1 MKFGLDQLQELVRS
15 YLNNRYQEETSIA
28 RGEEQLDM
36 KTDDK
41 MAVKL
46 DMELDMKISHGRAR
60 EEREAC
66 ARGEEEV
73 QAGPEPDFQ
82 FSSKK
87 PDDTPV
93 TWREY
98 EALRDHLS
106 RELRVTTETFDTEIQ
121 GVNLKIRTMVQQQ
134 PQHPFDEDGSVNGDN
149 ADAAAAQGMGRG
161 VGRGLPRGVNRGFVE
176 IGARRVPLQQDDG
189 LGKPKFS
196 IPRFEGGTDVEE
208 YLTWELKIER
218 LWRLHPDYTEDKKI
232 KLASSEFDG
241 YALRWWDALV
251 QNREE
256 DGELPIVTW
265 RTMKAAMRARFVPT
279 NYLRSVFDKLTQLKQ
294 GVLTVD
300 AYYMEMEMLMQRA
313 RVRESLEMTMQRFL
327 NGLKFNIKGIVR
339 HHKYATMN
347 ELLHHAR
354 EAESQLAEEA
364 QQRGRATGAGRYTPR
379 PPPSTA
385 PSTRPTDVPSSSS
398 KPVSN
403 VSHTKKPVPAASGT
417 GSSMSTARNR
427 DMVCHTCG
435 GKGHFKKDCPNRKVM
450 IINEDNEYETGDDAD
465 PDGPEDDDYDS
476 DSFDA
481 YPSEA
486 QTIVVSQRVLNVQP
500 SASTQRCNL
509 FQTKALV
516 GPDKACKVII
526 DGGSCRNLASKEL
539 CAKLKLK
546 YLPHPHPYYIQWL
559 SNNGEMKVSHMVRVD
574 FEIGPY
580 KDSIDFDVV
589 PMTEFGD
596 VFPEEVPA
604 GLPPLRGIEHQ
615 IDLIPGAS
623 LPNRAPYRTNPE
635 ETKEIQKQV
644 QALLDKGYI
653 RISLSPCA
661 VPVILVPKKD
671 GTWRMCVD
679 CRAINNITIRYRHP
693 IPRLEDMLDELS
705 GAAVFS
711 KIDLRSGYHQIRM
724 KEGDEWK
731 TAFKTKF
738 GLYEWL
744 VMPFGLT
751 NAPSTFMRLMNHV
764 LREFIGKF
772 VVVYF
777 DDILI
782 YSRNESDHTIHIRHV
797 LQVLRDNKLYGNL
810 EKCTFCKDKV
820 IFLGYVVSQH
830 GVEVDESKI
839 EAIQNWPTP
848 MNVSQ
853 VRSFHGL
860 AGFYRRFV
868 PNFSTI
874 AAPLNDLTKKGV
886 VFEWGAAQDHAFDE
900 LKRLLTSA
908 PLLALPDFNK
918 QFEIECDASGI
929 GIGGVLM
936 QEGRPIAYFSEKL
949 SGAKLNYPIYD
960 KELYAL
966 IRVLEVWQHYL
977 WPKEFIIHS
986 DHEALKYLKAQS
998 TLHKRLAKW
1007 VEFIESFPYIIKHKK
1022 GKDNIVADALSRKN
1036 MLLTQLDV
1044 KIPGL
1049 EILCDLYATDH
1060 DFAEPYRLCAL
1071 GKAWEKYHIHDGF
1084 LFRAN
1089 KLCVPESSVRLLL
1102 LQESHAGGLMGHF
1115 GREKTLLM
1123 LADHFYW
1130 PKMRR
1135 DVDRYVKRCITCN
1148 KSKSKLK
1155 PHGLYTPLPAPTT
1168 PWEDI
1173 SMDFVL
1179 GLPRTKRGHDSIF
1192 VVVDRFSKMSHFIA
1206 CHKSDDASHI
1216 ANLFFRE
1223 IVRLHG
1229 VPKTIVS
1236 DRDVKFMSY
1245 FWKTLWR
1252 KLGTKLLFSTTC
1264 HPQTDGQTEV
1274 VNRTLSQLLR
1284 SMIKKNLKEWEE
1296 CLPHVEFAYNRA
1308 VHSTTELCPFEVVYG
1323 FKPITPL
1330 DLLPLPIHERVN
1342 MEASKR
1348 ADFVKKIHVKTKEL
1362 IEKKGKSNAA
1372 RKNMKRKEMLFKPGD
1387 LVWVHF
1393 RKDRFPQ
1400 LRKSKLKP
1408 RGAGPY
1414 KVLAK
1419 INDNA
1424 YSIDLPEDEFGVSNS
1439 FNVADLTPYDGE
1451 DLGAGRGR
1459 RSIYSKSKQYF
1470 ASKLATS
1477 TPTTSVKPSA
1487 SSTPSKQP
1495 SIQSRMKQTVSS
1507 TASSKASTGPS
1518 NVTCFK
1524 CGTQGHK
1531 SFECKNTKVMITME
1545 NGDIETL
1552 SEGEYEALVQAAV
1565 ANEEDYDEES
1575 GEDPLLCTHDPS
1587 PSLVVTRV
1595 LTTQPQAM
1603 EDQRCNIFQTRAGIG
1618 GKSIKVIIDGGSC
1631 HNLASTEL
1639 CEKLNLTLR
1648 KHPHPY
1654 HVQWL
1659 SDKGNVKIQHTVTVN
1674 FKIGPYED
1682 TVECDVVP
1690 MTVCHM
1696 LLGRPWQFDKKA
1708 IHDGF
1713 SNAYTFKVKDKKFE
1727 LRPMTPSQII
1737 ADNAK
1742 ALARAQHHIHHS
1754 ELRGEGATHQ
1764 KESERHHPHMSER
1777 KSVLL
1782 TTKSEWREE
1791 FQDVFPDELPHGL
1804 PPLRGIEH
1812 RIDLIPGA
1820 PLPNRAAYRTN
1831 PEDTKEIQ
1839 RQIQDLLAKG
1849 YVRESLSPCAVPV
1862 ILVPKPDETQR
1873 MCMDCR
1879 PINAITVRYRH
1890 PIPRLDDM
1898 LDELSG
1904 ATIFSKIDLRS
1915 GYHQIR
1921 MAIGDEWKTA
1931 FKTKLGLY
1939 EWLVMPFG
1947 LSNAPSTFM
1956 RLMNHILRPLIGK
1969 SVVVYFDDIL
1979 IYSKNLE
1986 DHVQHVREVLCIL
1999 RHEKL
2004 FANLPKCHFAQNKL
2018 VFLGFVVS
2026 ANGIEVDSSK
2036 VEAIHNWP
2044 TPTNVGQVRSFHGL
2058 AGFYRRFVKDF
2069 STIACPLNELT
2080 KKNVPFVW
2088 GKAQQKAFDELKKR
2102 LTEAP
2107 LLALPDFA
2115 KTFEIECDASG
2126 LGIGGVL
2133 MQNGKPVAYY
2143 SEKLDGARLNYPIY
2157 DKELYALYLKS
2168 QHNLNKRHAKWVEF
2182 IESFPYV
2189 IKYKK
2194 GKENVVADALSRKI
2208 TLLLTR
2214 LEFHILGLEEIKE
2227 LYPSDVFFG
2236 PIFAK
2241 CSVDHGFDDFYLHDG
2256 YLFKANKICIPESS
2270 LRKLLLQESHGGGL
2284 MGHFGRE
2291 KTYAMLSTHYYW
2303 PRMYRDVE
2311 RLCRRCTTCLQ
2322 AKSTSNPYGL
2332 YMPLP
2337 IPYAPWSDISMDF
2350 VLGLPRTKH
2359 GHDSIFVVVDRFSK
2373 MAHFIPCHKS
2383 DDASHIA
2390 SLFFREVVRLH
2401 GIPASIVSDRDVKFM
2416 SYLWKSLMAKFGV
2429 KLLFSSSSHPQTDG
2443 QTEVVNRSLSTL
2455 LRTLVKTNLKSWED
2469 CLPHA
2474 EFAYN
2479 RAKHSTTARS
2489 PFMVVYGF
2497 EPPTALDILP
2507 LPLHERTNM
2516 DFDERTTA
2524 IKKLHE
2530 ETRATIQ
2537 EHVLRQANRLNA
2549 KKKER
2554 VFEEGDLVWIHLRK
2568 ERFPQERNSKL
2579 KPRGDGPFKVLKRIN
2594 NNAYVID
2601 IPTSKYKAH
2610 QDPGEDETPWPREG
2624 EEQQD
2629 LEMNMEPKP
2638 TSPEERQ
2645 GRKGRWPVQDPVRP
2659 APRPDAPVTGP
2670 VNRAQTGQAPSYRTT
2685 TGPRTGFL
2693 AEARLATGRPDP

>member
-1 MKFGLDQLQELVRS
+1 
-15 YLNNRYQEETSIA
+15 
-28 RGEEQLDM
+28 
-36 KTDDK
+36 
-41 MAVKL
+41 
-46 DMELDMKISHGRAR
+46 
-60 EEREAC
+60 
-66 ARGEEEV
+66 
-73 QAGPEPDFQ
+73 
-82 FSSKK
+82 
-87 PDDTPV
+87 
-93 TWREY
+93 
-98 EALRDHLS
+98 
-106 RELRVTTETFDTEIQ
+106 
-121 GVNLKIRTMVQQQ
+121 
-134 PQHPFDEDGSVNGDN
+134 
-149 ADAAAAQGMGRG
+149 
-161 VGRGLPRGVNRGFVE
+161 
-176 IGARRVPLQQDDG
+176 
-189 LGKPKFS
+189 
-196 IPRFEGGTDVEE
+196 
-208 YLTWELKIER
+208 
-218 LWRLHPDYTEDKKI
+218 
-232 KLASSEFDG
+232 
-241 YALRWWDALV
+241 
-251 QNREE
+251 
-256 DGELPIVTW
+256 
-265 RTMKAAMRARFVPT
+265 
-279 NYLRSVFDKLTQLKQ
+279 
-294 GVLTVD
+294 
-300 AYYMEMEMLMQRA
+300 ML
-313 RVRESLEMTMQRFL
+313 
-327 NGLKFNIKGIVR
+327 
-339 HHKYATMN
+339 
-347 ELLHHAR
+347 
-354 EAESQLAEEA
+354 
-364 QQRGRATGAGRYTPR
+364 
-379 PPPSTA
+379 
-385 PSTRPTDVPSSSS
+385 
-398 KPVSN
+398 
-403 VSHTKKPVPAASGT
+403 
-417 GSSMSTARNR
+417 
-427 DMVCHTCG
+427 CHTCG

-465 PDGPEDDDYDS
+465 PDAPEDDDYDS

-516 GPDKACKVII
+516 GPDKACK
-526 DGGSCRNLASKEL
+526 
-539 CAKLKLK
+539 
-546 YLPHPHPYYIQWL
+546 WL

-705 GAAVFS
+705 GAAVFT

-764 LREFIGKF
+764 LRDFIGKF

-782 YSRNESDHTIHIRHV
+782 YSRNESDHIIHIRHV
-797 LQVLRDNKLYGNL
+797 LQVLRDSKLYGNL

-820 IFLGYVVSQH
+820 IFLGYVVSKH
-830 GVEVDESKI
+830 GVEVDVSKI

-874 AAPLNDLTKKGV
+874 AAPLNELTKKGV
-886 VFEWGAAQDHAFDE
+886 AFEWGVAQDHAFDE

-998 TLHKRLAKW
+998 TLHRRLAKW

-1022 GKDNIVADALSRKN
+1022 GKDNIVADALSRKT
-1036 MLLTQLDV
+1036 MLLTHLDV

-1049 EILCDLYATDH
+1049 EVLCDLYATDH
-1060 DFAEPYRLCAL
+1060 DFAEPYRLCVI

-1372 RKNMKRKEMLFKPGD
+1372 RKNKKRKEMLFKPGD

-1393 RKDRFPQ
+1393 RKDRFPT

-1439 FNVADLTPYDGE
+1439 FNVGGDDEDIPTSPLPPSLTNEDEPAVKLKSNEVRIGPITRARAKLLKQQVNLYQEETSIARGGE
-1451 DLGAGRGR
+1451 EQLDVKMDVKLDMELDMKISHGRAREEREACARGEEEVQAGPEPDF
-1459 RSIYSKSKQYF
+1459 QF
-1470 ASKLATS
+1470 
-1477 TPTTSVKPSA
+1477 
-1487 SSTPSKQP
+1487 
-1495 SIQSRMKQTVSS
+1495 
-1507 TASSKASTGPS
+1507 SSKKPDDTP
-1518 NVTCFK
+1518 VTWR
-1524 CGTQGHK
+1524 
-1531 SFECKNTKVMITME
+1531 
-1545 NGDIETL
+1545 
-1552 SEGEYEALVQAAV
+1552 EYEALRDHLTRQLRVNTETFDTEIQGVNLKVDEATTAINTVQTSMTTLQASMNTLTQAVHDIRTMVQQQPQQPFDEDGSVNGDNADAAAAQGMGRGV
-1565 ANEEDYDEES
+1565 GRGLPRGVNRGFVEIGARRVPQQQDDGLGKPKFSIPRFEGGTDVEEYLTWELKIERLWRLHPDYTEDRKIKLASSEFDGYALRWWDALVQDREEDGELPIITWRTMKAAMRARFVPTNYLRSVFDKLTQLKQGVMTVDAYYMEMEMLMQRARVRESLEMTMQRFLNGLKFNIKGIVRHHKYATMNELLHHAREAESQLAEEAQQRGRATGAGRYTPRPPPSTAPSTRPTDVPSSSSKPVSNVSHTKKPVPAASGTGSSMSTARNRDMLCHTCGGKGHFKKDCPNRKVMIINEDNEYETGDDADPDAPEDDDYDS
-1575 GEDPLLCTHDPS
+1575 DSFDAYPS
-1587 PSLVVTRV
+1587 EAQTIVVSQRV
-1595 LTTQPQAM
+1595 LNVQPSAST
-1603 EDQRCNIFQTRAGIG
+1603 QRCNLFQTKALVGPD
-1618 GKSIKVIIDGGSC
+1618 KACKVIIDGGSC
-1631 HNLASTEL
+1631 RNLASKEL
-1639 CEKLNLTLR
+1639 CAKLKLKYLP
-1648 KHPHPY
+1648 HPHPY
-1654 HVQWL
+1654 YIQWL
-1659 SDKGNVKIQHTVTVN
+1659 SNNGEMKVSHMVRVD
-1674 FKIGPYED
+1674 FEIGP
-1682 TVECDVVP
+1682 
-1690 MTVCHM
+1690 
-1696 LLGRPWQFDKKA
+1696 
-1708 IHDGF
+1708 
-1713 SNAYTFKVKDKKFE
+1713 N
-1727 LRPMTPSQII
+1727 
-1737 ADNAK
+1737 
-1742 ALARAQHHIHHS
+1742 LATCFRRRYPQDYHH
-1754 ELRGEGATHQ
+1754 
-1764 KESERHHPHMSER
+1764 
-1777 KSVLL
+1777 
-1782 TTKSEWREE
+1782 
-1791 FQDVFPDELPHGL
+1791 
-1804 PPLRGIEH
+1804 
-1812 RIDLIPGA
+1812 
-1820 PLPNRAAYRTN
+1820 
-1831 PEDTKEIQ
+1831 
-1839 RQIQDLLAKG
+1839 
-1849 YVRESLSPCAVPV
+1849 C
-1862 ILVPKPDETQR
+1862 
-1873 MCMDCR
+1873 
-1879 PINAITVRYRH
+1879 
-1890 PIPRLDDM
+1890 
-1898 LDELSG
+1898 
-1904 ATIFSKIDLRS
+1904 
-1915 GYHQIR
+1915 
-1921 MAIGDEWKTA
+1921 
-1931 FKTKLGLY
+1931 
-1939 EWLVMPFG
+1939 
-1947 LSNAPSTFM
+1947 
-1956 RLMNHILRPLIGK
+1956 
-1969 SVVVYFDDIL
+1969 
-1979 IYSKNLE
+1979 
-1986 DHVQHVREVLCIL
+1986 EVLSI
-1999 RHEKL
+1999 KL
-2004 FANLPKCHFAQNKL
+2004 
-2018 VFLGFVVS
+2018 
-2026 ANGIEVDSSK
+2026 
-2036 VEAIHNWP
+2036 
-2044 TPTNVGQVRSFHGL
+2044 T
-2058 AGFYRRFVKDF
+2058 
-2069 STIACPLNELT
+2069 
-2080 KKNVPFVW
+2080 
-2088 GKAQQKAFDELKKR
+2088 
-2102 LTEAP
+2102 
-2107 LLALPDFA
+2107 
-2115 KTFEIECDASG
+2115 
-2126 LGIGGVL
+2126 
-2133 MQNGKPVAYY
+2133 
-2143 SEKLDGARLNYPIY
+2143 
-2157 DKELYALYLKS
+2157 
-2168 QHNLNKRHAKWVEF
+2168 
-2182 IESFPYV
+2182 
-2189 IKYKK
+2189 
-2194 GKENVVADALSRKI
+2194 
-2208 TLLLTR
+2208 
-2214 LEFHILGLEEIKE
+2214 
-2227 LYPSDVFFG
+2227 
-2236 PIFAK
+2236 
-2241 CSVDHGFDDFYLHDG
+2241 
-2256 YLFKANKICIPESS
+2256 
-2270 LRKLLLQESHGGGL
+2270 
-2284 MGHFGRE
+2284 
-2291 KTYAMLSTHYYW
+2291 
-2303 PRMYRDVE
+2303 
-2311 RLCRRCTTCLQ
+2311 
-2322 AKSTSNPYGL
+2322 
-2332 YMPLP
+2332 
-2337 IPYAPWSDISMDF
+2337 
-2350 VLGLPRTKH
+2350 
-2359 GHDSIFVVVDRFSK
+2359 
-2373 MAHFIPCHKS
+2373 
-2383 DDASHIA
+2383 
-2390 SLFFREVVRLH
+2390 
-2401 GIPASIVSDRDVKFM
+2401 
-2416 SYLWKSLMAKFGV
+2416 
-2429 KLLFSSSSHPQTDG
+2429 
-2443 QTEVVNRSLSTL
+2443 
-2455 LRTLVKTNLKSWED
+2455 
-2469 CLPHA
+2469 
-2474 EFAYN
+2474 
-2479 RAKHSTTARS
+2479 
-2489 PFMVVYGF
+2489 
-2497 EPPTALDILP
+2497 
-2507 LPLHERTNM
+2507 
-2516 DFDERTTA
+2516 
-2524 IKKLHE
+2524 
-2530 ETRATIQ
+2530 
-2537 EHVLRQANRLNA
+2537 
-2549 KKKER
+2549 
-2554 VFEEGDLVWIHLRK
+2554 
-2568 ERFPQERNSKL
+2568 
-2579 KPRGDGPFKVLKRIN
+2579 
-2594 NNAYVID
+2594 
-2601 IPTSKYKAH
+2601 
-2610 QDPGEDETPWPREG
+2610 
-2624 EEQQD
+2624 
-2629 LEMNMEPKP
+2629 
-2638 TSPEERQ
+2638 
-2645 GRKGRWPVQDPVRP
+2645 
-2659 APRPDAPVTGP
+2659 
-2670 VNRAQTGQAPSYRTT
+2670 
-2685 TGPRTGFL
+2685 
-2693 AEARLATGRPDP
+2693 

>member
-1 MKFGLDQLQELVRS
+1 MTRIARARVDQGS
-15 YLNNRYQEETSIA
+15 PAGMFRYQEETSIA

-36 KTDDK
+36 KTDVK

-73 QAGPEPDFQ
+73 QAGPEPDII
-82 FSSKK
+82 
-87 PDDTPV
+87 

-98 EALRDHLS
+98 EALRNEMR
-106 RELRVTTETFDTEIQ
+106 REF
-121 GVNLKIRTMVQQQ
+121 RTK
-134 PQHPFDEDGSVNGDN
+134 
-149 ADAAAAQGMGRG
+149 
-161 VGRGLPRGVNRGFVE
+161 
-176 IGARRVPLQQDDG
+176 DD
-189 LGKPKFS
+189 
-196 IPRFEGGTDVEE
+196 
-208 YLTWELKIER
+208 ELKSTVDEIKQTLDATNVTVTGLSDQMTDIQRNIADMRLAIENLTVHNNNNKKMMKILSLKMTHTMLVVR
-218 LWRLHPDYTEDKKI
+218 LVVIVLVAGFHLAAMVVDKMKKMDWIEKLWSLHPHYSEDRKI

-241 YALRWWDALV
+241 YALRWWDSLV
-251 QNREE
+251 RNLDE
-256 DGELPIVTW
+256 DGAQPIRTW
-265 RTMKAAMRARFVPT
+265 RAMKEAMTSRFVPT
-279 NYLRSVFDKLTQLKQ
+279 NYMRNIFDKLTLLRQ
-294 GVLTVD
+294 GVKTVD
-300 AYYMEMEMLMQRA
+300 EYYMEMEMLMQRG

-327 NGLKFNIKGIVR
+327 NGLKYDVKGIVR
-339 HHKYATMN
+339 HYTYTNMN
-347 ELLHHAR
+347 QLLHHAR

-364 QQRGRATGAGRYTPR
+364 KVKGRATGAGRFTPR
-379 PPPSTA
+379 APSTA
-385 PSTRPTDVPSSSS
+385 PAPSTRSAPYSTPPS

-403 VSHTKKPVPAASGT
+403 VSNAKKSESAAST
-417 GSSMSTARNR
+417 SGSGVSTTRNR
-427 DMVCHTCG
+427 DMLCHTCG
-435 GKGHFKKDCPNRKVM
+435 GKGHFKRDCPNRKVM
-450 IINEDNEYETGDDAD
+450 FINEDNEYETGDDVD
-465 PDGPEDDDYDS
+465 PNAPDDDDYDT
-476 DSFDA
+476 DGEDA
-481 YPSEA
+481 YPSDA
-486 QTIVVSQRVLNVQP
+486 RTIVVSQRALNVLP

-539 CAKLKLK
+539 CTKLKLK

-559 SNNGEMKVSHMVRVD
+559 SDNGEMKVNHMVRVE
-574 FEIGPY
+574 FAIGPY
-580 KDSIDFDVV
+580 KDCIDFDVV

-820 IFLGYVVSQH
+820 IFLGYVVSKH
-830 GVEVDESKI
+830 GVEVDVSKI

-874 AAPLNDLTKKGV
+874 AAPLNDLTKKG
-886 VFEWGAAQDHAFDE
+886 WGAAQDHAFDE

-1022 GKDNIVADALSRKN
+1022 GKDNI
-1036 MLLTQLDV
+1036 
-1044 KIPGL
+1044 
-1049 EILCDLYATDH
+1049 
-1060 DFAEPYRLCAL
+1060 
-1071 GKAWEKYHIHDGF
+1071 
-1084 LFRAN
+1084 
-1089 KLCVPESSVRLLL
+1089 
-1102 LQESHAGGLMGHF
+1102 ESHAGGLMGHF

-1135 DVDRYVKRCITCN
+1135 DVDRYVRRCITCN

-1372 RKNMKRKEMLFKPGD
+1372 RMNKKRKEILFKPGD

-1393 RKDRFPQ
+1393 RKDRFPK

-1408 RGAGPY
+1408 RGDGPY

-1451 DLGAGRGR
+1451 DLGASGSTPFEGGEMMRTSLPHYYLRHYQLKMNLLYQEETSIARGEEQLDMKTDVKMAVKLDMELDMKISHGRAREEREACARGEEEVQAGPEPVCSQYILQTVFGRPKGLGHLFKEAKGHPKGTTSRSPSSPSRSTTLRPNPSYSLLLLLPQRLR
-1459 RSIYSKSKQYF
+1459 RSP
-1470 ASKLATS
+1470 AGDLHHHRHHAVVLAGFRGGS
-1477 TPTTSVKPSA
+1477 TTSA
-1487 SSTPSKQP
+1487 A
-1495 SIQSRMKQTVSS
+1495 RW
-1507 TASSKASTGPS
+1507 
-1518 NVTCFK
+1518 
-1524 CGTQGHK
+1524 
-1531 SFECKNTKVMITME
+1531 
-1545 NGDIETL
+1545 NG
-1552 SEGEYEALVQAAV
+1552 
-1565 ANEEDYDEES
+1565 EED
-1575 GEDPLLCTHDPS
+1575 
-1587 PSLVVTRV
+1587 VVFINTVRV
-1595 LTTQPQAM
+1595 T
-1603 EDQRCNIFQTRAGIG
+1603 EYG
-1618 GKSIKVIIDGGSC
+1618 G
-1631 HNLASTEL
+1631 A
-1639 CEKLNLTLR
+1639 
-1648 KHPHPY
+1648 
-1654 HVQWL
+1654 
-1659 SDKGNVKIQHTVTVN
+1659 
-1674 FKIGPYED
+1674 
-1682 TVECDVVP
+1682 
-1690 MTVCHM
+1690 
-1696 LLGRPWQFDKKA
+1696 
-1708 IHDGF
+1708 
-1713 SNAYTFKVKDKKFE
+1713 
-1727 LRPMTPSQII
+1727 
-1737 ADNAK
+1737 
-1742 ALARAQHHIHHS
+1742 AR
-1754 ELRGEGATHQ
+1754 L
-1764 KESERHHPHMSER
+1764 
-1777 KSVLL
+1777 
-1782 TTKSEWREE
+1782 W
-1791 FQDVFPDELPHGL
+1791 
-1804 PPLRGIEH
+1804 H
-1812 RIDLIPGA
+1812 R
-1820 PLPNRAAYRTN
+1820 
-1831 PEDTKEIQ
+1831 
-1839 RQIQDLLAKG
+1839 QDLL
-1849 YVRESLSPCAVPV
+1849 R
-1862 ILVPKPDETQR
+1862 
-1873 MCMDCR
+1873 
-1879 PINAITVRYRH
+1879 
-1890 PIPRLDDM
+1890 
-1898 LDELSG
+1898 
-1904 ATIFSKIDLRS
+1904 
-1915 GYHQIR
+1915 
-1921 MAIGDEWKTA
+1921 A
-1931 FKTKLGLY
+1931 F
-1939 EWLVMPFG
+1939 
-1947 LSNAPSTFM
+1947 
-1956 RLMNHILRPLIGK
+1956 
-1969 SVVVYFDDIL
+1969 
-1979 IYSKNLE
+1979 
-1986 DHVQHVREVLCIL
+1986 
-1999 RHEKL
+1999 
-2004 FANLPKCHFAQNKL
+2004 
-2018 VFLGFVVS
+2018 
-2026 ANGIEVDSSK
+2026 
-2036 VEAIHNWP
+2036 
-2044 TPTNVGQVRSFHGL
+2044 
-2058 AGFYRRFVKDF
+2058 
-2069 STIACPLNELT
+2069 
-2080 KKNVPFVW
+2080 
-2088 GKAQQKAFDELKKR
+2088 
-2102 LTEAP
+2102 
-2107 LLALPDFA
+2107 
-2115 KTFEIECDASG
+2115 ASG
-2126 LGIGGVL
+2126 
-2133 MQNGKPVAYY
+2133 K
-2143 SEKLDGARLNYPIY
+2143 
-2157 DKELYALYLKS
+2157 
-2168 QHNLNKRHAKWVEF
+2168 
-2182 IESFPYV
+2182 
-2189 IKYKK
+2189 
-2194 GKENVVADALSRKI
+2194 
-2208 TLLLTR
+2208 
-2214 LEFHILGLEEIKE
+2214 
-2227 LYPSDVFFG
+2227 
-2236 PIFAK
+2236 
-2241 CSVDHGFDDFYLHDG
+2241 
-2256 YLFKANKICIPESS
+2256 
-2270 LRKLLLQESHGGGL
+2270 
-2284 MGHFGRE
+2284 
-2291 KTYAMLSTHYYW
+2291 
-2303 PRMYRDVE
+2303 
-2311 RLCRRCTTCLQ
+2311 
-2322 AKSTSNPYGL
+2322 
-2332 YMPLP
+2332 
-2337 IPYAPWSDISMDF
+2337 
-2350 VLGLPRTKH
+2350 
-2359 GHDSIFVVVDRFSK
+2359 
-2373 MAHFIPCHKS
+2373 
-2383 DDASHIA
+2383 
-2390 SLFFREVVRLH
+2390 
-2401 GIPASIVSDRDVKFM
+2401 
-2416 SYLWKSLMAKFGV
+2416 
-2429 KLLFSSSSHPQTDG
+2429 
-2443 QTEVVNRSLSTL
+2443 
-2455 LRTLVKTNLKSWED
+2455 
-2469 CLPHA
+2469 
-2474 EFAYN
+2474 
-2479 RAKHSTTARS
+2479 
-2489 PFMVVYGF
+2489 
-2497 EPPTALDILP
+2497 
-2507 LPLHERTNM
+2507 
-2516 DFDERTTA
+2516 
-2524 IKKLHE
+2524 
-2530 ETRATIQ
+2530 
-2537 EHVLRQANRLNA
+2537 
-2549 KKKER
+2549 
-2554 VFEEGDLVWIHLRK
+2554 
-2568 ERFPQERNSKL
+2568 
-2579 KPRGDGPFKVLKRIN
+2579 
-2594 NNAYVID
+2594 
-2601 IPTSKYKAH
+2601 
-2610 QDPGEDETPWPREG
+2610 
-2624 EEQQD
+2624 
-2629 LEMNMEPKP
+2629 
-2638 TSPEERQ
+2638 
-2645 GRKGRWPVQDPVRP
+2645 
-2659 APRPDAPVTGP
+2659 
-2670 VNRAQTGQAPSYRTT
+2670 
-2685 TGPRTGFL
+2685 
-2693 AEARLATGRPDP
+2693 